1 MRKKL
6 FKTLTLC
13 CIVAALSA
21 CNKDNSTEI
30 HPNENTEQTR
40 NAIEQLRSF
49 RIQIE
54 YVHANPGLKSEE
66 TLALSDALWDV
77 ENHFNL
83 TYSDVEQ
90 YYNQINHH
98 EFTLSIPIDEQQ
110 QVLVY
115 DAVALYD
122 QVTDQVRTALLSDE
136 FENKGFISLTIKEV
150 KQETRGTMVTFLG
163 KTGNR
168 TNYNPPIFHIDGPF
182 DVDDNWIF
190 AAPFG
195 KCDDPDIPSGADEQ
209 LQEKLYA
216 ELIEP
221 FIETSDS
228 YRNIY
233 IDRKR
238 FVFDGSTYSGIYY
251 NQNPEN
257 LCIEHE
263 YMNDYYNGE
272 KQVIKNIIPEQ
283 YHLLGYRPISI
294 EINGIATEDGDAVTH
309 YNAIEYGIQA
319 RVRIEEFGEV
329 TSLVN

>member
-1 MRKKL
+1 MRKNFVKI
-6 FKTLTLC
+6 LTLC
-13 CIVAALSA
+13 CAVAMLSA
-21 CNKDNSTEI
+21 CNKDTSTETR
-30 HPNENTEQTR
+30 PDENTVQTS

-49 RIQIE
+49 GKQIE
-54 YVHANPGLKSEE
+54 NVHANPETKSDE
-66 TLALSDALWDV
+66 TLSLSDALWDV

-83 TYSDVEQ
+83 TYSEVEC
-90 YYNQINHH
+90 YYDQIHHH
-98 EFTLSIPIDEQQ
+98 EFTISIPIDDQQ

-122 QVTDQVRTALLSDE
+122 QVTDEARTALLSDE
-136 FENKGFISLTIKEV
+136 FENKGFISLSIKEV
-150 KQETRGTMVTFLG
+150 RQESRGTSVTFLG

-168 TNYNPPIFHIDGPF
+168 TNYNPPIFHVDGPF
-182 DVDDNWIF
+182 DVDDDWIF

-221 FIETSDS
+221 FVETSDN

-238 FVFDGSTYSGIYY
+238 YVFDGSTYSGIYY

-257 LCIEHE
+257 LCIEHA

-272 KQVIKNIIPEQ
+272 KQVIQNIIPEQ
-283 YHLLGYRPISI
+283 YHLVGYRPISI
-294 EINGIATEDGDAVTH
+294 EINGIATEDGNAVTH
-309 YNAIEYGIQA
+309 SNAIEYGIQA
-319 RVRIEEFGEV
+319 RVRIEEFGAV